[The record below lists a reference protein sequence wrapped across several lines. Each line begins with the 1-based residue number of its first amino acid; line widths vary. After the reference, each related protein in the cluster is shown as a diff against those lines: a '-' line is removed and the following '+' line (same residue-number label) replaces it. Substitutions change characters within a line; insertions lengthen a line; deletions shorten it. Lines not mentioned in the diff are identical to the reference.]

1 MHQYLLPDSYI
12 RVELSIMHEDR
23 QAYRKALDDF
33 HRLRSKAALERFW
46 AGIRGESLD
55 LMPYDEVSSKL
66 RAVSQTNIGVQ
77 QVPLENIVGSV
88 NRTSDFDRN
97 FRPLS
102 DGDRS
107 RWANVKAAMTSP
119 YTTGVPPVS
128 LYKIGEAYFVLD
140 GNHRISIAK
149 EMGLD
154 SIEAYVTEVKTKVPL
169 SSSFTLAEL
178 AEKAALADF
187 LEDTHLDRILPGI
200 DLSLKRIENYPLLV
214 EHINVH
220 QYYMGIDQ
228 NREVSFDDAALDWYD
243 HVYSPVVKIIEDSG
257 LRYEFPDF
265 TITDLYL
272 WVLDRQQDLR
282 EEYGTSFKT
291 ENVVDFVASMEGKQT
306 KDSGTA
312 ADRELERRISGEL
325 EGHSDCLFR
334 DILVGLSHS
343 DVDLLAQKQAMM
355 MNRCGDG
362 SILGLHVKADSDL
375 ATPETEAE
383 LETTFYQQLNE
394 RQMKGRFIKVSGTVS
409 KTLQEYGLLSDV
421 TVVKLSYPP
430 GGSVFDRLSSGIIT
444 LLQTSRRPIMFVKEV
459 VMPVSRVLLIY
470 DEGEKGREALYIAAY
485 YAARYG
491 CGLFIM
497 MPEKDSKSSAGAFNF
512 AVDYLAAVNLDFEV
526 VPQSSNLLSESLES
540 LILENS
546 ISTVM
551 VGGYRSS
558 GLIGRIFSSAVDR
571 VLELSS
577 VPVLVCQ

>member
-1 MHQYLLPDSYI
+1 MHQYLLPDCHI

-169 SSSFTLAEL
+169 SSSFTLEEL

>member
-1 MHQYLLPDSYI
+1 MHQYLLPDSHI

-77 QVPLENIVGSV
+77 QVPLENIIGSV

-169 SSSFTLAEL
+169 SSSFTLEEL

-306 KDSGTA
+306 KDSGTS

-343 DVDLLAQKQAMM
+343 DVDLSAQKQAMM

-497 MPEKDSKSSAGAFNF
+497 MPEKDSKSSEDAFNF
-512 AVDYLAAVNLDFEV
+512 AVDYLAAVNLDFQV

>member
-66 RAVSQTNIGVQ
+66 RAVSQTNIGIQ

-169 SSSFTLAEL
+169 SSSFTLEEL

-497 MPEKDSKSSAGAFNF
+497 MPEKDSKSSEGAFNF

>member
-66 RAVSQTNIGVQ
+66 RAVSQTNIGIQ

-169 SSSFTLAEL
+169 SSSFTLEEL

-200 DLSLKRIENYPLLV
+200 DLSLKRIENYPLLA

-497 MPEKDSKSSAGAFNF
+497 MPEKDSKSSEGAFNF

-526 VPQSSNLLSESLES
+526 VPQSSNLLSERLES

>member
-66 RAVSQTNIGVQ
+66 RAVSQTNIGIQ

-169 SSSFTLAEL
+169 SSSFTLEEL

-200 DLSLKRIENYPLLV
+200 DLSLKRIENYPLLA

-497 MPEKDSKSSAGAFNF
+497 MPEKDSKSSEDAFNF
-512 AVDYLAAVNLDFEV
+512 AVDYLAAVNLDFQV

>member
-77 QVPLENIVGSV
+77 QVPLENIIGSV

-497 MPEKDSKSSAGAFNF
+497 MPEKDSKSSEGAFNF

>member
-1 MHQYLLPDSYI
+1 
-12 RVELSIMHEDR
+12 MHEDR

-33 HRLRSKAALERFW
+33 HKLRSKAALERFW

-66 RAVSQTNIGVQ
+66 RAVSQTNIGIQ

-169 SSSFTLAEL
+169 SSSFTLEEL

-306 KDSGTA
+306 KDSGTS

-497 MPEKDSKSSAGAFNF
+497 MPEKDSKSSEDAFNF
-512 AVDYLAAVNLDFEV
+512 AVDYLAAVNLDFQV

>member
-1 MHQYLLPDSYI
+1 MHQYLLPDSHI
-12 RVELSIMHEDR
+12 GVELSIMHEDR

-77 QVPLENIVGSV
+77 QVPLENIIGSV

-169 SSSFTLAEL
+169 SSSFTLEEL

-306 KDSGTA
+306 KDSGTS

-343 DVDLLAQKQAMM
+343 DVDLSAQKQAMM

-497 MPEKDSKSSAGAFNF
+497 MPEKDSKSSEGAFNF

>member
-66 RAVSQTNIGVQ
+66 RAVSQTNIGIQ

-169 SSSFTLAEL
+169 SSSFTLEEL

-200 DLSLKRIENYPLLV
+200 DLSLKRIENYPLLA

-362 SILGLHVKADSDL
+362 TILGLHVKADSDL

-497 MPEKDSKSSAGAFNF
+497 MPEKDSKSSEGAFNF

-526 VPQSSNLLSESLES
+526 VPQSSNLLSERLES

>member
-77 QVPLENIVGSV
+77 QVPLENIIGSV

-169 SSSFTLAEL
+169 SSSFTLEEL

-343 DVDLLAQKQAMM
+343 DVDLSAQKQAMM

-497 MPEKDSKSSAGAFNF
+497 MPEKDSKSSEGAFNF
-512 AVDYLAAVNLDFEV
+512 AVDYLAAVNLDFQV

>member
-169 SSSFTLAEL
+169 SSSFTLEEL

-306 KDSGTA
+306 KDSGTS

-343 DVDLLAQKQAMM
+343 DVDLSAQKQAMM

-497 MPEKDSKSSAGAFNF
+497 MPEKDSKSSEGAFNF

>member
-77 QVPLENIVGSV
+77 QVPLENIIGSV

-169 SSSFTLAEL
+169 SSSFTLEEL

-497 MPEKDSKSSAGAFNF
+497 MPEKDSKSSEGAFNF

>member
-77 QVPLENIVGSV
+77 QVPLENIIGSV

-169 SSSFTLAEL
+169 SSSFTLEEL

-362 SILGLHVKADSDL
+362 TILGLHVKADSDL

-497 MPEKDSKSSAGAFNF
+497 MPEKDSKSSEDAFNF

>member
-169 SSSFTLAEL
+169 SSSFTLEEL

-497 MPEKDSKSSAGAFNF
+497 MPEKDSKSSEDAFNF
-512 AVDYLAAVNLDFEV
+512 AVDYLAAVNLDFQV

>member
-1 MHQYLLPDSYI
+1 
-12 RVELSIMHEDR
+12 MHEDR

-66 RAVSQTNIGVQ
+66 RAVSQTNIGIQ
-77 QVPLENIVGSV
+77 QVPLENIIGSV

-169 SSSFTLAEL
+169 SSSFTLEEL

-200 DLSLKRIENYPLLV
+200 DLSLKRIENYPLLA

-306 KDSGTA
+306 KDSGPA

-497 MPEKDSKSSAGAFNF
+497 MPEKDSKSSEDAFNF
-512 AVDYLAAVNLDFEV
+512 AVDYLAAVNLDFQV

>member
-66 RAVSQTNIGVQ
+66 RAVSQTNIGIQ

-169 SSSFTLAEL
+169 SSSFTLEEL

-200 DLSLKRIENYPLLV
+200 DLSLKRIENYPLLA

-362 SILGLHVKADSDL
+362 TILGLHVKADSDL

-497 MPEKDSKSSAGAFNF
+497 MPEKDSKSSEGAFNF